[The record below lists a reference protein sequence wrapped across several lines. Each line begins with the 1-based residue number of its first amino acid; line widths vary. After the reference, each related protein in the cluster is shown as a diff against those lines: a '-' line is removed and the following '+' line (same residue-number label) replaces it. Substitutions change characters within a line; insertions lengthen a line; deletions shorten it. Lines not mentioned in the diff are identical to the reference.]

1 MAEFIWW
8 IPKNYKFGGNLIW
21 QMPKDYKFGRN
32 LIWQIEKNKIIAE
45 FNLANDQNNIYFFE
59 LKNMFYKYKRKS

>member
-1 MAEFIWW
+1 M
-8 IPKNYKFGGNLIW
+8 PKNYKFGGNLIW
-21 QMPKDYKFGRN
+21 RLSKDYKFGGY
-32 LIWQIEKNKIIAE
+32 EKNKIIAE

>member
-1 MAEFIWW
+1 M
-8 IPKNYKFGGNLIW
+8 PKNYKFGGNLIW
-21 QMPKDYKFGRN
+21 RMPKDYKFGGY
-32 LIWQIEKNKIIAE
+32 EKNKIIAE